1 MESAVFMTPHS
12 DLLNL
17 GCGMKFHHAW
27 VNVDLNKIGQDV
39 LPWDLRNGIPFPN
52 ASFRAVYHSHV
63 LEHYNKKDASEF
75 LMECRRVLQ
84 PKGILRVVVPD
95 LEAIARMYLQ
105 VLKNLDSGVPAG
117 AENYT
122 WILLEMYDQAVRNY
136 SGGAMAEYLLQQ
148 EVSNEEFVIMR
159 CGVEA
164 IKLRDSVCR
173 RQKGISSSDAS
184 SSPESMHNFRNV
196 LSCLMRIPSLVREL
210 LLKLILSAEYETLKI
225 GRFRLSGEVHQWM
238 YDRYSLRCLLES
250 CGFVEIVQRN
260 AFDSYIP
267 NWSVY
272 GLDTELDG
280 SIYKPDSMYMEAI
293 KL

>member
-17 GCGMKFHHAW
+17 GCGMKFHRAW
-27 VNVDLNKIGQDV
+27 VNVDYNKTGQDV
-39 LPWDLRNGIPFPN
+39 LPWDLRKGIPFPN
-52 ASFRAVYHSHV
+52 ASFRVVYHSHV
-63 LEHYNKKDASEF
+63 LEHYNKNDALKF
-75 LMECRRVLQ
+75 LKECRRVLQ
-84 PKGILRVVVPD
+84 GNGILRVVVPD
-95 LEAIARMYLQ
+95 LEAIARTYLD
-105 VLKNLDSGVPAG
+105 VLENTDSGTPAG

-122 WILLEMYDQAVRNY
+122 WMLLELYDQTVRNY

-148 EVSNEEFVIMR
+148 EISNEEFVIMR

-164 IKLRDSVCR
+164 KKMRDIVCSK
-173 RQKGISSSDAS
+173 QKGISSSDAS
-184 SSPESMHNFRNV
+184 SSPESMHKFRNV
-196 LSCLMRIPSLVREL
+196 LAFIMRIPSVVREI
-210 LLKLILSAEYETLKI
+210 LLKKMLGAEYEALEI

-250 CGFVEIVQRN
+250 CGFVEILQRN